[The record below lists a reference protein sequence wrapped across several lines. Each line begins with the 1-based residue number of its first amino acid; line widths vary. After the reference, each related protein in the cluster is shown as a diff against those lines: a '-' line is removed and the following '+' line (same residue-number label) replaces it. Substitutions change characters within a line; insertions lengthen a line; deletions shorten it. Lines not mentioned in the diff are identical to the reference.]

1 MSFAAANRLFAELD
15 EQEMEQQENEGEGY
29 SYYKTAFSIYAII
42 NGEEYSFQGRYDI
55 GSEGKSLIEHIQEYY
70 DYCLSPDCM
79 YRQYWEEDGVLEEKI
94 EQLTKYNENFLPYL
108 ESHLDLTP
116 AERKQ
121 ITALIHK
128 EEPEVLQDKK
138 YEIMDTGRIDFP
150 FDVQEWTR
158 ENNEFVFSGRNKYC
172 KSREEAS
179 AWIEEQQKESNLI
192 EVAVESSEDY
202 EDIAGSFVTAVDTE
216 GNRQPVYRLIQKGN
230 DGLETYLP
238 ETILFYSEKEAKNYI
253 KSHADEI
260 REISYDE
267 MINWAAEI
275 REDRIAA
282 TELQEEI
289 LDTDNIA
296 ITPVSND
303 RGQNYHIPKEELGTG
318 TTREKCWKNI
328 LAIETV
334 KQLDQEQRKATREEQ
349 DILADYVGWG
359 GIADVFDV
367 NKSQW
372 QEERERIHTAL
383 TPEEY
388 RSAEESVL
396 IRKYGI

>member
-1 MSFAAANRLFAELD
+1 MPNFGTQEEKKADTIQFQIDFSEHDILSHYDKEKKAYVTAKISFAAANRLFAELD

-29 SYYKTAFSIYAII
+29 SYYKTAFSIYAVI

-79 YRQYWEEDGVLEEKI
+79 YRQYWEEDGILEEKI

-108 ESHLDLTP
+108 ENHLDLTP

-202 EDIAGSFVTAVDTE
+202 EDIAD
-216 GNRQPVYRLIQKGN
+216 P
-230 DGLETYLP
+230 
-238 ETILFYSEKEAKNYI
+238 
-253 KSHADEI
+253 
-260 REISYDE
+260 
-267 MINWAAEI
+267 
-275 REDRIAA
+275 
-282 TELQEEI
+282 
-289 LDTDNIA
+289 
-296 ITPVSND
+296 
-303 RGQNYHIPKEELGTG
+303 
-318 TTREKCWKNI
+318 
-328 LAIETV
+328 
-334 KQLDQEQRKATREEQ
+334 
-349 DILADYVGWG
+349 
-359 GIADVFDV
+359 
-367 NKSQW
+367 
-372 QEERERIHTAL
+372 
-383 TPEEY
+383 
-388 RSAEESVL
+388 
-396 IRKYGI
+396 